1 MYNKFLPSEF
11 VKSVYDIS
19 PERLK
24 EKGIRGIIT
33 DLDNTLVEW
42 DRPLATPKLAAWLK
56 SMKDAGI
63 QVTIVSNNSE
73 LRVKSFA
80 DPLGIPFIFKARKP
94 MGKAFRKALHLM
106 DVKREE
112 VVVIGDQLLT
122 DVVGGNRNKLHTILV
137 VPVAKS
143 DGFFTR
149 FNRLVERRI
158 FRSLK
163 RKGYVTW
170 EEDV

>member
-63 QVTIVSNNSE
+63 QVTIVSNNNE

>member
-1 MYNKFLPSEF
+1 MYKNFLPSEF
-11 VKSVYDIS
+11 VNSVFDIS
-19 PERLK
+19 PEKLLK
-24 EKGIRGIIT
+24 KQVRGIIT

-42 DRPLATPKLAAWLK
+42 DRPDAPPKLANWLQ

-63 QVTIVSNNSE
+63 QVIIVSNNNE

-80 DPLGIPFIFKARKP
+80 DPLGIPFIYKARKP
-94 MGKAFRKALHLM
+94 MGKAFRKALNLL

-122 DVVGGNRNKLHTILV
+122 DVVGGNLINLHTILV

-158 FRSLK
+158 FKTLK

-170 EEDV
+170 EEEV